1 MGRGE
6 FHIIAAFE
14 STTLALKF
22 EREAGELGIEGRLIP
37 VPREIRAGCGLC
49 FAAPIKE
56 KEKMLSKAKGE
67 EGIGLYEL
75 SI

>member
-6 FHIIAAFE
+6 LHIIAAFE

-37 VPREIRAGCGLC
+37 IPREIRAGCGLC

-56 KEKMLSKAKGE
+56 KRKCCQRRKEKKESAFMN
-67 EGIGLYEL
+67 
-75 SI
+75 

>member
-6 FHIIAAFE
+6 LHIIAAFE

-22 EREAGELGIEGRLIP
+22 E
-37 VPREIRAGCGLC
+37 RAGCGLC

-67 EGIGLYEL
+67 EGISLYEL